1 MVGSRLAAD
10 DVDLMR
16 DRALVERAQDGD
28 LDAFTE
34 LYTRYFRRLVR
45 FSAKRIGDVHEA
57 EEIAQEAFVRAYRA
71 LPTFAGERRF
81 YPWITV
87 IASRLCVDAL
97 RRRGRVEVA
106 EIHDRE
112 FLESGF
118 DRLDTEDDL
127 LTLHVAMARL
137 TGRHREV
144 LELRE
149 QRGWSYQHIA
159 DHYDVSLGTVEAL
172 LWRARKALRR
182 EFTALCSS
190 IAAIPVLRRLTYSAD
205 SAQPAAFGA
214 IGAMGTV
221 VALSVGMSLPHP
233 APAMAIAPAA
243 ISTVS
248 QAGVSSALPSV
259 APLPA
264 PASPAASPAS
274 PSLPDDAAARR
285 AGTGTG
291 SAAAPA
297 RAAAPQTVLP
307 GAKILSN
314 RQAATE
320 AWNQPI
326 EISVGPSSAVGVNP
340 GVPLPPVRINLGRHP

>member
-1 MVGSRLAAD
+1 
-10 DVDLMR
+10 MR

-97 RRRGRVEVA
+97 RRRGRVEVG
-106 EIHDRE
+106 EIHDRA

-118 DRLDTEDDL
+118 DRLDSEGDL
-127 LTLHVAMARL
+127 LTLHAAMGRL

-190 IAAIPVLRRLTYSAD
+190 IAAIPVLRRFIYSAD
-205 SAQPAAFGA
+205 SARPAAFGA

-221 VALSVGMSLPHP
+221 MALSVGMTLPQP
-233 APAMAIAPAA
+233 APAVDASPAA
-243 ISTVS
+243 ILSVS
-248 QAGVSSALPSV
+248 QAGVSSALPTV
-259 APLPA
+259 APPSPGA
-264 PASPAASPAS
+264 PASS
-274 PSLPDDAAARR
+274 SLTDGPTAGPR
-285 AGTGTG
+285 ATTGPGATPT
-291 SAAAPA
+291 AAPA
-297 RAAAPQTVLP
+297 PQAGVLP
-307 GAKILSN
+307 GARILSS
-314 RQAATE
+314 RQAASE
-320 AWNQPI
+320 AQNQPI
-326 EISVGPSSAVGVNP
+326 VISVGPASAIGLNP
-340 GVPLPPVRINLGRHP
+340 GVPLPPVKINLGRHP